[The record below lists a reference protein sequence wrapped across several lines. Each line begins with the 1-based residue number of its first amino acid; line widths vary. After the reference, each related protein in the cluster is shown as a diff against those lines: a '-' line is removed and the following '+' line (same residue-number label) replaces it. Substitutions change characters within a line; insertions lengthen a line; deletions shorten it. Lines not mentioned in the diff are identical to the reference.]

1 MYSSSQIGPIL
12 LEIPF
17 GLTGPTTPDKA
28 HFDVSFK
35 ASNVRIEDQIRT
47 GRNNTG
53 NLLKPRK
60 GKGQQTQGVI
70 KVTEVRV
77 KENTPTEV
85 EVDSQRK
92 PSKVD
97 GTWKRITRKDQAEVE
112 RVDCDGESGPKRKG
126 MKPLEE
132 ILGNSVTEKR
142 VRLEREVLALSH
154 LMAKHMGSAKAV
166 R

>member
-1 MYSSSQIGPIL
+1 M
-12 LEIPF
+12 
-17 GLTGPTTPDKA
+17 PDKA

-85 EVDSQRK
+85 EVDS
-92 PSKVD
+92 
-97 GTWKRITRKDQAEVE
+97 
-112 RVDCDGESGPKRKG
+112 
-126 MKPLEE
+126 
-132 ILGNSVTEKR
+132 
-142 VRLEREVLALSH
+142 
-154 LMAKHMGSAKAV
+154 
-166 R
+166 